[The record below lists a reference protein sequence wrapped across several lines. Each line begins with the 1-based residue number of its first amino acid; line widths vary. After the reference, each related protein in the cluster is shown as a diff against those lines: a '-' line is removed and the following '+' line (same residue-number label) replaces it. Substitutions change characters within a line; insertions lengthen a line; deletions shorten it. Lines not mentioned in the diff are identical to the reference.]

1 MSSVNLLTLARL
13 ISKDSNDEEYFLKR
27 VHWEKSDGTP
37 IDWLELE
44 DKREL
49 ENTIEG
55 GNNKRPRYIQYY
67 DGTNIKFKV
76 LLDTYPITNSVQYY
90 VAQPPALSDSVNPL
104 VIGFDHLIAMYFKHL
119 FHLIEGQVDLAQLAL
134 TDFMKTV
141 DDLNTKLRL

>member
-90 VAQPPALSDSVNPL
+90 VAQPPALSDSVKPFGNGVQHLNSNDFKPL
-104 VIGFDHLIAMYFKHL
+104 IHL
-119 FHLIEGQVDLAQLAL
+119 
-134 TDFMKTV
+134 
-141 DDLNTKLRL
+141 N